1 MITSGVQMNQICVA
15 PTPETYRL
23 SADQIGGSGAVS
35 LCESM
40 TRCEWPLI
48 AGAAR
53 SHGGCTGSR
62 KRFSGSARLAVCS
75 PDHPLAE
82 LIAAAAAGRFPAAD
96 GGWRRVPPWRP
107 GLEAIIAFTGHAVF
121 AVQPDI
127 TGHLLASLGADG
139 FGGAHDPRLITALA
153 GPGGWIDSLDI
164 LMAARGTARPGVTPA
179 LADRPDLAGHPRA
192 EFAAGIRDH
201 PRVVGYQDPRRSALA
216 VISTGIAGLTELSFE
231 LEPGHRGAGGGARLA
246 SEVLSTVPSGQ
257 IAVAAVAP
265 GNAASVR
272 ALLAAGF
279 KPLGS
284 LQLFRRAGHNPGTRV
299 AARTRAKMP

>member
-1 MITSGVQMNQICVA
+1 MATGNGGRGKPWRQHGRLEAVRRICTVGGV
-15 PTPETYRL
+15 L
-23 SADQIGGSGAVS
+23 
-35 LCESM
+35 
-40 TRCEWPLI
+40 
-48 AGAAR
+48 
-53 SHGGCTGSR
+53 
-62 KRFSGSARLAVCS
+62 
-75 PDHPLAE
+75 PDHPLAG
-82 LIAAAAAGRFPAAD
+82 LIAAAAADRFPAAD
-96 GGWRRVPPWRP
+96 GGWRRVPPWHP
-107 GLEAIIAFTGHAVF
+107 GLEAVISFTGHAVF

-139 FGGAHDPRLITALA
+139 FGGAHDPRLITALP

-164 LMAARGTARPGVTPA
+164 LMAARGTGRPGATPA
-179 LADRPDLAGHPRA
+179 LAGRPDLAGHPRA

-231 LEPGHRGAGGGARLA
+231 LEPGRRGTGGGARLA
-246 SEVLSTVPSGQ
+246 RDVLSAVPSGQ
-257 IAVAAVAP
+257 LAVAAVAP

-284 LQLFRRAGHNPGTRV
+284 LQLFRRAGNNPGTLTGNL
-299 AARTRAKMP
+299 APAPGISD